1 MTPVQPTREQWEREE
16 AKNLKG
22 CTLGVAPGKIKRAY
36 AATDSSLPRRSLL
49 ATPFPRRRSDQ
60 DNLDQSE
67 VCSFAILSEGKRRHR
82 DIQVST
88 GASFPF

>member
-1 MTPVQPTREQWEREE
+1 MNDAGAADEG
-16 AKNLKG
+16 AIGKKNSLKG
-22 CTLGVAPGKIKRAY
+22 CALGVAPGDRKRAY

-67 VCSFAILSEGKRRHR
+67 VCSFAILREGKRSHG
-82 DIQVST
+82 DIQVSS
-88 GASFPF
+88 GASFLF